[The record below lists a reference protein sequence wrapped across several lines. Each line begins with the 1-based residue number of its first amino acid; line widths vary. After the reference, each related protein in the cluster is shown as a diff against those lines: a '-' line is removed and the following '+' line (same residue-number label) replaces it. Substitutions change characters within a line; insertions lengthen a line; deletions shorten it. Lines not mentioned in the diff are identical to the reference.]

1 MTDLV
6 AITADLRIK
15 ALGLAKPIEALADPN
30 AMHQQQA
37 ILILFIE
44 LFTIL
49 ISAGI
54 FHAIN
59 RYNSITTEVSYSDL
73 FENPDDYQV
82 RENSIDS
89 DQIKAAKISQFSQSP
104 VL

>member
-73 FENPDDYQV
+73 FENPDDYQAV
-82 RENSIDS
+82 SATSRLTP
-89 DQIKAAKISQFSQSP
+89 AAPTTLLPPALAQTI
-104 VL
+104 